1 LKTVILIVLMI
12 LSFAGHS
19 DELVFA
25 ELASQNQLQMSLE
38 AGRFSGPGWD
48 FLHER
53 VSQAQHVLAGEDHFT
68 NEIAQLIS
76 AISDIGK
83 YANFYIELDPFS
95 TRIIE
100 RSIREMSPADLA
112 TFRASYGD
120 LFTFYALQPEFAL
133 LEKMVSGGAHLL
145 GAEQVMLI
153 AEPLLLQ
160 EWLVRSNNEQA
171 KEIYQDIIGKSQQHL
186 AAFLEDQQQP
196 FYFLTPEFSARLETL
211 AGLELS
217 AEERSLVQAMQRSV
231 TIYQTQS
238 HRMRV
243 QLLKHY
249 LMSDYPVWIKQRNL
263 FKFGANHLMR
273 GESFLTVQDI
283 GALIANL
290 AEAQYQESFHVMIIG
305 ESGFQGSPFR
315 GLAPTAIDPDDFY
328 LKPLQPFFQ
337 LTGDDHWSV
346 FDLVPLRRA
355 YERGELK
362 VENQNLVRTLKGY
375 DALVLIPTVT
385 AAKFPEK

>member
-1 LKTVILIVLMI
+1 M
-12 LSFAGHS
+12 
-19 DELVFA
+19 
-25 ELASQNQLQMSLE
+25 
-38 AGRFSGPGWD
+38 
-48 FLHER
+48 
-53 VSQAQHVLAGEDHFT
+53 
-68 NEIAQLIS
+68 
-76 AISDIGK
+76 
-83 YANFYIELDPFS
+83 
-95 TRIIE
+95 
-100 RSIREMSPADLA
+100 
-112 TFRASYGD
+112 
-120 LFTFYALQPEFAL
+120 
-133 LEKMVSGGAHLL
+133 
-145 GAEQVMLI
+145 
-153 AEPLLLQ
+153 
-160 EWLVRSNNEQA
+160 
-171 KEIYQDIIGKSQQHL
+171 
-186 AAFLEDQQQP
+186 
-196 FYFLTPEFSARLETL
+196 PEFSAQLETL

-217 AEERSLVQAMQRSV
+217 TEEQSLIQAMQRSV

-249 LMSDYPVWIKQRNL
+249 LMADYPVWINQRNL

-290 AEAQYQESFHVMIIG
+290 AEAQYQESFHVMIVG

-315 GLAPTAIDPDDFY
+315 GVAPTAIDPDDFY

-337 LTGDDHWSV
+337 LTGEDNWSV

-362 VENQNLVRTLKGY
+362 IENQNLLRTLKGY

-385 AAKFPEK
+385 AARFPEK